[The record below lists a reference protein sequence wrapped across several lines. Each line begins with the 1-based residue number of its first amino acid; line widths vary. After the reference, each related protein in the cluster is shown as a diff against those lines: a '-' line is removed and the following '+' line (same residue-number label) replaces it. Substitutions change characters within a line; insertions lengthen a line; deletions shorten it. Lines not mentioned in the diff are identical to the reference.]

1 MDLKLKNKKVV
12 VTGASMGIGF
22 EIAKCFSN
30 QGSITFINS
39 RNIKNLRKAKKKI
52 KDKNLNIYSGDL
64 TSISDTKKFYDFVK
78 KNTSVIDTLVCNI
91 GYSTPNNLIGEE
103 NYDNWIDS
111 IHLNLLSAINSIY
124 YFKKLL
130 KKSKTPSIVCIS
142 SICGVDALG
151 APIDYSVSK
160 AALISFVKNQAKVL
174 ARNNIRINSVSPGNI
189 IFKDGNWDHK
199 IKKNKKKV
207 MNYIKDNVPLN
218 KFGTTKNIADI
229 VLFLSSELSS
239 FTTGANMVV
248 DGGQTR

>member
-1 MDLKLKNKKVV
+1 MNLKLKNKKIVI
-12 VTGASMGIGF
+12 TGASKGIGF
-22 EIAKCFSN
+22 EIAKSFSKL
-30 QGSITFINS
+30 GSSTFINS
-39 RNIKNLRKAKKKI
+39 RNVKNLRRAKKII
-52 KDKNLNIYSGDL
+52 KDKSLNIFPGDL
-64 TSISDTKKFYDFVK
+64 TNISQTKKFYEFVK
-78 KNTSVIDTLVCNI
+78 KNTSVIDALICNI
-91 GYSTPNNLIGEE
+91 GYSTPNNIIGEE
-103 NYDNWIDS
+103 NYENWVNS

-160 AALISFVKNQAKVL
+160 AALISFVKNQAKIL
-174 ARNNIRINSVSPGNI
+174 AKNNIRINSISPGNI
-189 IFKDGNWDHK
+189 MFKNGNWDNK
-199 IKKNKKKV
+199 IKKDKKKV

-218 KFGTTKNIADI
+218 RFGTTKNITDI

-239 FTTGANMVV
+239 FTTGANIIV